1 MIFDILKELGYDLG
15 TTLQNYYQYINTWN
29 LWWGGYVPNFHKY
42 QVTDINKE
50 LMQVERHKMKM
61 AKKVSEDWANLLLND
76 KTLINIEDEQSQVFL
91 SGDKNEQNGGVLGLS
106 KFWKNGNKT
115 VEKEYALGTAAFYLK
130 LQNPKYGNGK
140 LIADGVK
147 ICYIK
152 DASQII
158 PLSWEDGEISE
169 CAVYSKITRKG
180 KKYIYLQIFS
190 VVDNGYKVENLYY
203 INTDGESYKKTE
215 NLDGVAQ
222 WYILPAKP
230 FFVLTPNI
238 ENNLCDVPLGLSI
251 YANAIDQLE
260 GCDAAYDNLYNDII
274 LGRKKVFLSQ
284 DIIATSKTPVLDSE
298 GKPKLDNNGM
308 PLMEQRPLAGETI
321 EQSMFVSIGT
331 KQAGEA
337 PLYEEYNP
345 SLRVVENKENIQ
357 LNLNLLSS
365 KVGFGQNK
373 YRFDVQTM
381 NTATEVKAS
390 GKDLTESV
398 WKQRIVI
405 NDILVEMTKSI
416 LIIGKEICSQNVDPK
431 SKITIKFDDTMFSD
445 EEAERMRDLQEV
457 RDQIMQAWEY
467 RVKWYGESEEE
478 AKAMLK
484 SSQNMGITYGDES

>member
-1 MIFDILKELGYDLG
+1 MIFEILKELGYDLSV
-15 TTLQNYYQYINTWN
+15 TLQNYYNHIDLWK
-29 LWWGGYVPNFHKY
+29 LWWNGFVPKFHKY

-50 LMQVERHKMKM
+50 LMELERRKMRM

-76 KTLINIEDEQSQVFL
+76 KTLINVEDENSQIFL
-91 SGDKNEQNGGVLGLS
+91 SGDKNEQNGGVLGMS

-115 VEKEYALGTAAFYLK
+115 IEKECALGTAAFYLK

-140 LIADGVK
+140 LSADGVK

-169 CAVYSKITRKG
+169 SAIYSKITRKG

-190 VVDNGYKVENLYY
+190 MVENGYKIENLYY
-203 INTDGESYKKTE
+203 INTDGETYKRTS
-215 NLDGVAQ
+215 NLDGVAE
-222 WYILPAKP
+222 WYLLPAKP
-230 FFVLTPNI
+230 FFILTPNL
-238 ENNLCDVPLGLSI
+238 ENNIDDVPLGMSV

-284 DIIATSKTPVLDSE
+284 DIIAMGQKPVLDHE
-298 GKPKLDNNGM
+298 GRPKLDQNGR
-308 PLMEQRPLAGETI
+308 PQMESRPLAGETI
-321 EQSMFVSIGT
+321 EQSMFVAISA
-331 KQAGEA
+331 KRPEEA

-345 SLRVVENKENIQ
+345 SLRVEENKENIQ

-365 KVGFGQNK
+365 KVGFGQNR
-373 YRFDVQTM
+373 YRFNVQTM

-390 GKDLTESV
+390 NKDLTESV

-405 NDILVEMTKSI
+405 NDVLVDMTKSI
-416 LIIGKEICSQNVDPK
+416 LVIGKNVCSQNVDPET
-431 SKITIKFDDTMFSD
+431 KITIKFDDTMFSD

-467 RVKWYGESEEE
+467 RVKWYGESEEA
-478 AKAMLK
+478 AKTMLK
-484 SSQNMGITYGDES
+484 TSQSVGITYEDES